1 MDLRRVLLI
10 NAAQI
15 LNNLRMFILHRL
27 NFFAPLLTL
36 FVLLLFQ
43 QLTLLLNALFIE
55 LKHLNFIVNV
65 ATFDIAQLK
74 SVLDFMN
81 TLTTIRLSFKLL
93 HFILFPL
100 LVLLIYDYLLFRLL
114 LVDSGVIFIT

>member
-1 MDLRRVLLI
+1 M
-10 NAAQI
+10 
-15 LNNLRMFILHRL
+15 
-27 NFFAPLLTL
+27 TL